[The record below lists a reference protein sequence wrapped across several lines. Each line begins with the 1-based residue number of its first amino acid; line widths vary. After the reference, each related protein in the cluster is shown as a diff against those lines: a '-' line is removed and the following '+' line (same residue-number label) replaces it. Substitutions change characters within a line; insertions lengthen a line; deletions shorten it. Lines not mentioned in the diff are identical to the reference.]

1 MRLLLVDDDP
11 MALAVVAQALAKS
24 GHDIETAGGGL
35 EALAKLAD
43 EPFRVLVCDWEM
55 PGMDG
60 PELCRAARAASHD
73 DLYVIMLTAR
83 SGEVARL
90 DALHAGADDYLPKP
104 FDLQDLLSS
113 LRAGELVLAEKS
125 AA

>member
-11 MALAVVAQALAKS
+11 IALAVVAHALAES
-24 GHDIETAGGGL
+24 GHDVETAGGGL

-43 EPFRVLVCDWEM
+43 EPFRVIVCDWQM

-60 PELCRAARAASHD
+60 PELCRAARSASRE

-83 SGEVARL
+83 TGDAARL

-113 LRAGELVLAEKS
+113 LRAGERVLAGK